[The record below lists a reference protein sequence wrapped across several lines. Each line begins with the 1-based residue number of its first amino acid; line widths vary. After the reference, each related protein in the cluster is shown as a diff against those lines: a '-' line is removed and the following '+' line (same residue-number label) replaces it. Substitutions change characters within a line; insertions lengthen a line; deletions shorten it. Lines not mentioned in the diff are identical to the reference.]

1 MGIKENFERIRK
13 DIEISS
19 ERFGTEEVV
28 LVGISKTFPL
38 DIIKEAIEYGL
49 KDIGENRIQEAERKF
64 PYLSNVR
71 KHFVG
76 HLQNNKVAK
85 AIELFDM
92 IQSVDSVKLARKIS
106 ERSLDFRKRMPVL
119 IEVLTDEKKQFGI
132 HPNELEG
139 FLREAS
145 LFKGIRVQGL
155 MTIGPYFE
163 NPEDSR
169 PVFKRMKSLFDSVR
183 NRKTPN
189 IEMRYLSM
197 GMSDDFKIAIE
208 EGANMVR
215 IGRGIF
221 GGKGIIVTTYQ

>member
-1 MGIKENFERIRK
+1 MGIKENLESIRK
-13 DIEISS
+13 EIEGSAKKS
-19 ERFGTEEVV
+19 GTKEVF
-28 LVGISKTFPL
+28 LVGISKTFGL
-38 DIIKEAIEYGL
+38 DYVKEAIEYGL
-49 KDIGENRIQEAERKF
+49 TDIGENRLQEAESKF
-64 PYLSNVR
+64 PHISNVR

-76 HLQNNKVAK
+76 HLQSNKVKK

-92 IQSVDSVKLARKIS
+92 IQSVNSIKLARKIS
-106 ERSLDFRKRMPVL
+106 ERSLDFRKRMPIL
-119 IEVLTDEKKQFGI
+119 IEILTDEKKQFGAR
-132 HPNELEG
+132 PGELEG
-139 FLREAS
+139 FLQEIS
-145 LFKGIRVQGL
+145 GLKGIKIQGL

-169 PVFKRMKSLFDSVR
+169 PIFRQMKSLFEKMR
-183 NRKTPN
+183 NKIPN

-221 GGKGIIVTTYQ
+221 GERV